1 MLQTK
6 ISLEE
11 AQIAFLSNHRQLGF
25 RDRSA
30 LVRAAL
36 ESMRT
41 NLDRQRLE
49 VSATLYAEA
58 YCDDPD
64 LRQLTDAALAE
75 WPE

>member
-11 AQIAFLSNHRQLGF
+11 RQIAFLSSHQQFGF

-36 ESMRT
+36 
-41 NLDRQRLE
+41 DRMQAEMERQCLE
-49 VSATLYAEA
+49 ASAALYAEA
-58 YCDDPD
+58 YGADPD
-64 LRQLTDAALAE
+64 LRQLTEDALTG

>member
-6 ISLEE
+6 VTLEE
-11 AQIAFLSNHRQLGF
+11 AQVAFLSTHQQLGF

-36 ESMRT
+36 
-41 NLDRQRLE
+41 DRMQADLECQRLE
-49 VSATLYAEA
+49 ASATAYAEVYRA
-58 YCDDPD
+58 DPD
-64 LRQLTDAALAE
+64 LRQLTEAALTE